1 MAQSS
6 KVAVREAA
14 DSWSEAEDREDR
26 WPVPYTAMLVTVT
39 SACLWA
45 LLIAG
50 ARWLIG

>member
-6 KVAVREAA
+6 KVAVPEIA
-14 DSWSEAEDREDR
+14 DSWSEAEGR
-26 WPVPYTAMLVTVT
+26 WPVPYTAMLVTLT

-50 ARWLIG
+50 VRWLM

>member
-6 KVAVREAA
+6 KVAVPEIA
-14 DSWSEAEDREDR
+14 DSWSEAEDR

-39 SACLWA
+39 SACLWV

-50 ARWLIG
+50 ARWLIV